1 MRIIPENTN
10 VPFMSYRGIG
20 FILSLVLIAASI
32 FFWLSRGEA
41 KYGLDFLGGA
51 EVVVKFDKP
60 VEAGTI
66 RSALSNAGMNDA
78 IVQKFGTSVLD
89 QSGLAGTAGQEFS
102 IRIKKS
108 LAEAAQSSGG
118 EDAKVGKKIRDA
130 LGTIEGSSFEL
141 LKEDSVGAV
150 IGKQIRQDGLTALVV
165 ALIIILVYISVRFEF
180 RFAIGA
186 IVALVHDIIITSGVY
201 VASGREISAAVL
213 AGLLTIVGYSLN
225 DTIIVYDRIRE
236 NIEKDIKKYGL
247 KKGAGTSLS
256 DLINLSINQTLSR
269 TFLTSLT
276 TFFVVFVLFVFG
288 GGAVADLAFTLVI
301 GVIVGTYSSIFIA
314 SPILLNFAAKVEDE

>member
-10 VPFMSYRGIG
+10 IPFMSFRGIG
-20 FILSLVLIAASI
+20 FIVSTVLIAASI
-32 FFWLSRGEA
+32 FFWMSRGES

-51 EVVVKFDKP
+51 EVVVKFDKA
-60 VEAGTI
+60 VDAGAI
-66 RSALSNAGMNDA
+66 RKALSAAGMSDA
-78 IVQKFGTSVLD
+78 VVQKFGTGVLD
-89 QSGLAGTAGQEFS
+89 QSGLTDASGQEFS

-108 LAEAAQSSGG
+108 LQEVATVSA
-118 EDAKVGKKIRDA
+118 EDAKVGKKIREA
-130 LGTIEGSSFEL
+130 LGTIDGVGFEL

-165 ALIIILVYISVRFEF
+165 ALLIILVYISVRFEF

-186 IVALVHDIIITSGVY
+186 IIALVHDIIITSGVY

-314 SPILLNFAAKVEDE
+314 SPILLNFAAKVEE